1 MATAAAGRAANLRE
15 SRCVETSRCVGTV
28 SQSRR
33 TESRHQA
40 ARRARGGAAGMVAR
54 GTRGAAGEAVLHGA
68 LLQRVS
74 LPGAG
79 LLGAVLLLGVVLL
92 GSGIGSRAAAGD
104 WPDFRGPGGEGS
116 AAGCNPPAEWN
127 LEKNVRWKVPIPGKG
142 WSSPIVRGDR
152 IFLTTAVPADG
163 DPPTRQSLRVLCL
176 DLGTGATRW
185 DHEIFSKSMGPE
197 AKLHTK
203 NSHAS
208 PSPIADEQH
217 LFVHFGPDGTA
228 CLDFDGKVVWANDR
242 LRYNPQHGAGGSPI
256 FSGPRLVFHADGV
269 VEPFIAALH
278 RDSGTVAWK
287 TIRPET
293 QTPRFSFCTPL
304 EIVAEG
310 RRQIISPASH
320 VVVSYDPV
328 TGEELWRVT
337 YPNKWSVVPRPV
349 FSHGLVFVCTGY
361 DGPAELLAI
370 RPTGSGDVTG
380 SHVVWKTDDNVPHNP
395 SPLVVGDEIYLMAD
409 NGIASCRDVATGTLH
424 WRQRIGGNFSASPVH
439 AAGRIHV
446 ISETGVATIFAAGRE
461 WRELASCDFG
471 EAALASPAFVDGAV
485 LVRTEG
491 HLWRIE

>member
-40 ARRARGGAAGMVAR
+40 ARRARSGAAGMVAR
-54 GTRGAAGEAVLHGA
+54 GTRGAAGEAALHGA
-68 LLQRVS
+68 VHQRVS
-74 LPGAG
+74 LLGAG
-79 LLGAVLLLGVVLL
+79 LLGVVLL
-92 GSGIGSRAAAGD
+92 GSGIGSRAVAGD

-142 WSSPIVRGDR
+142 WSSPIVRGDS

-185 DHEIFSKSMGPE
+185 DHEVFSKAMGPE

-228 CLDFDGKVVWANDR
+228 CLDFDGTVVWSNDR

-269 VEPFIAALH
+269 EEPFIAALH
-278 RDSGTVAWK
+278 RDSGAVAWK